1 MIQNVLRKMN
11 QFMLQFYNAP
21 GSHITL
27 SLPLIRM
34 VKYSILISLKK
45 GKIKFEP
52 RIKLHPQ
59 HTSLLPKDICGEA
72 NNIHVL

>member
-1 MIQNVLRKMN
+1 MVLRKMN
-11 QFMLQFYNAP
+11 WFMLWFYVAH
-21 GSHITL
+21 GSNITL

-34 VKYSILISLKK
+34 VMYSILISLKNR
-45 GKIKFEP
+45 KIKFEP

-59 HTSLLPKDICGEA
+59 HTSLPPKGVCGEA